1 MALTLYNTLTRR
13 IEPFA
18 PLAPPRVTLYTCGP
32 TVWNYAHIGNFRTFL
47 FEDLLRRHLERS
59 GYEVFHVMNL
69 TDVDDRTIK
78 AAAEQ
83 GKRLAEHTE
92 PYAVAF
98 FKDRDYLRIKPAHV
112 YPRATTSIPAMVKL
126 IEILLAKG
134 VAYRGEDGS
143 IYFAI
148 DKFPTYGRLSQ
159 LDRRELKVG
168 ARVAS
173 DEYGKD
179 DPRDF
184 ALWKKAGPLDEQV
197 GAAWDAPFG
206 RGRPGWHIECS
217 AMALHEVGTRF
228 GVETLDIHCGGV
240 DHIFPHHEDE
250 IGQSEA
256 ATGQPYARY
265 WLHAAFLNVK
275 GTKMSKRF
283 GNILTVL
290 DLQEQGVDAG
300 AFRHLAFSTHYR
312 QELAFT
318 DEALAAAAEGA
329 RRLGEF
335 GARIAVAAPVAGSP
349 RLEHLADDFLK
360 EFTVA
365 LDDDLNAPQAL
376 ARTHQFVRDANRAL
390 DRNEVPGVGVQKAWG
405 AVRAILDCDTPPRI
419 DVVAADQFTVREEP
433 AGEDGPPADRE
444 AAMAWAKN
452 WAGRRLQAREHRD
465 FAEADRIRK
474 LLQDHGFEIRDRKD
488 GTVEVVRR

>member
-1 MALTLYNTLTRR
+1 
-13 IEPFA
+13 
-18 PLAPPRVTLYTCGP
+18 
-32 TVWNYAHIGNFRTFL
+32 
-47 FEDLLRRHLERS
+47 
-59 GYEVFHVMNL
+59 
-69 TDVDDRTIK
+69 
-78 AAAEQ
+78 
-83 GKRLAEHTE
+83 
-92 PYAVAF
+92 
-98 FKDRDYLRIKPAHV
+98 
-112 YPRATTSIPAMVKL
+112 MVKL

-134 VAYRGEDGS
+134 VAYRGDDDS
-143 IYFAI
+143 VYFAI

-217 AMALHEVGTRF
+217 AMALDEFGTRF
-228 GVETLDIHCGGV
+228 KGIQTLDIHCGGV

-250 IGQSEA
+250 IAQSEA
-256 ATGQPYARY
+256 ATGQPFARY

-283 GNILTVL
+283 GNILTVV
-290 DLQEQGVDAG
+290 DLKDQGVDAG

-335 GARIAVAAPVAGSP
+335 GARIAAAPAAGGGSE
-349 RLEHLADDFLK
+349 RLADDFLK
-360 EFTVA
+360 EFTAA

-376 ARTHQFVRDANRAL
+376 ARAHEFVREANRAL
-390 DRNEVPGVGVQKAWG
+390 DRKQISAAGLRAAWSAVKAT
-405 AVRAILDCDTPPRI
+405 LDCETPPRI
-419 DVVAADQFTVREEP
+419 DVVAADQGSVTENAGAEE
-433 AGEDGPPADRE
+433 GPPGDPE
-444 AAMAWAKN
+444 AALVWAKN
-452 WAGRRLQAREHRD
+452 WAGKRLHAKKNRD
-465 FAEADRIRK
+465 FVAADRIRK
-474 LLQDHGFEIRDRKD
+474 LLQDHGFEMRDRKD